1 MSLKN
6 CEYTHQAQK
15 KYIERNFIHICK
27 KFLYYGYCMSA
38 GVLKILSILRSW
50 GGCKIS
56 PKTAKNSE
64 IFATLY
70 QALYTKQ
77 FNVSENSNNKNFLHS
92 YYTSQKNFLFFVHTQ
107 GTFFDPQIWA
117 VKLKK
122 IEISANFQ
130 KIVKN
135 S

>member
-1 MSLKN
+1 MNLKKKTIFSQNCLFSTAKRVSLKN

-15 KYIERNFIHICK
+15 KYIERNFIHVCK
-27 KFLYYGYCMSA
+27 KFLYYQYCMSA

-64 IFATLY
+64 IFGTLY

-92 YYTSQKNFLFFVHTQ
+92 YHTSQKKFF
-107 GTFFDPQIWA
+107 
-117 VKLKK
+117 
-122 IEISANFQ
+122 
-130 KIVKN
+130 
-135 S
+135 